1 MKKIILCIALLLGFS
16 AFLVSNSTE
25 AQASANSELKSIK
38 KYAAKGTVKGAKGI
52 KLGSKS
58 TDIKKK
64 LGKPKELSYYKY
76 TFESNYKTKYGLITF
91 LGVYNEST
99 YLGPKLESKN
109 KVNGIYKE
117 VNGAG
122 YSYSQ
127 IKKVFGKPYSKGYNQ
142 GETAYEIRFKVNG
155 KKIAFSKGDE
165 KTYRHY
171 YVGIS
176 PY

>member
-16 AFLVSNSTE
+16 TFLISNSTE

-76 TFESNYKTKYGLITF
+76 MFQSEYKTKYGLITF
-91 LGVYNEST
+91 LGLYDKFT

-109 KVNGIYKE
+109 KVKGICKKI
-117 VNGAG
+117 NGAG

-127 IKKVFGKPYSKGYNQ
+127 IKKVFGKPYSKGYNH
-142 GETAYEIRFKVNG
+142 GKTAYEIRFKVNG
-155 KKIAFSKGDE
+155 KKITFSIGDE
-165 KTYRHY
+165 KTYRNY
-171 YVGIS
+171 YVGDA